1 MKVLVYFENEK
12 ALRKSGIGRAM
23 RHQMT
28 SLSSAKQEF
37 TIDPKDNFDMVHI
50 NTLYNKSYRL
60 LKKCKK
66 NNIPVIVHGHSTFE
80 DFRDSFNFWKIAKI
94 YFYHQ
99 IKVMY
104 KNADV
109 IITPTDYSKKL
120 IESYGYDRLVY
131 SCSNGIDLNE
141 YAYSQEK
148 IDAFKKAFNIK
159 EGEKVIIGVGL
170 LFQRKGLHDF
180 VEIARS
186 FPDIKFIWFGSLPYI
201 ARSRIIKKAM
211 KNKPDN
217 VIFPGY
223 IANDIIKGAYLYS
236 SCFLFPSYEETEGIV
251 VLESLAS
258 KCATLVR
265 DIGVYDGW
273 LEDNKNCYKARNNEE
288 FVNKIKY
295 ILENDNSKII
305 ENGYEVVKERTLDKV
320 GLKLKDIY
328 EKTYKDFKEKN

>member
-1 MKVLVYFENEK
+1 MKVLIYFENEK

-23 RHQMT
+23 AHQMT
-28 SLSSAKQEF
+28 ALTEANQDF
-37 TIDPKDNFDMVHI
+37 TISSKDKYDMVHI

-80 DFRDSFNFWKIAKI
+80 DFRDSFAFWKIIKI

-109 IITPTDYSKKL
+109 IITPTPYSKKL
-120 IESYGYDRLVY
+120 IESYGYGKKVY
-131 SCSNGIDLNE
+131 DCSNGIELKNYSYNE
-141 YAYSQEK
+141 EK
-148 IDAFKKAFNIK
+148 IEMFKKAFDIK
-159 EGEKVIIGVGL
+159 EGQKVIIGVGL

-186 FPDIKFIWFGSLPYI
+186 FPDIKFIWFGSLAYV

-211 KNKPDN
+211 RHKPDN

-223 IANDIIKGAYLYS
+223 IANDIIKGAYLYANL
-236 SCFLFPSYEETEGIV
+236 FLFPSYEETEGIV

-258 KCATLVR
+258 KCVTLVR
-265 DIGVYDGW
+265 DIGVFDDW
-273 LEDNKNCYKARNNEE
+273 LEDGVNCYKARTNEE
-288 FVNKIKY
+288 FVNKINY
-295 ILENDNSKII
+295 ILNNDNSII
-305 ENGYEVVKERTLDKV
+305 KENGYKVVEERTLDKV
-320 GLKLKDIY
+320 GAKLKSIY
-328 EKTYKDFKEKN
+328 ENTYKEYKK